1 MRACSGRKR
10 ARAVWWGRWHAAS
23 VEGASGSEAKRRGG
37 ELLPGAR
44 RVVWMRCTVC
54 AQRTVARST
63 KAQTRRRRRAQKE
76 DEERRHVTTTIAP
89 FTDGPSRV
97 FFGDPPGKNA
107 SPHRKQ
113 NMSSHVPHIQPPAS
127 GVATTRV
134 RRDYARVRVRTSDAF
149 DPRPRG
155 RRPPRERPRGA
166 AAAARS
172 SLNVGQN
179 SRTVEERRGAGEVGL
194 SKCPFLAPVLQN
206 SQGIKKYFFRSTI
219 LCKSGATFGHL
230 DKRAPTPDP
239 FPSPLPACLLL
250 NLGVHQQF
258 SGPKS
263 VTPNKSQ
270 RARYHPAFH
279 RFPHALTVPHSYP
292 VCQTDANG
300 DIVLAWMAPHA
311 AASQCQTTKGH
322 HSRWSTWLR
331 ARAPRRP
338 PRGRCPN
345 VHFLPLFCR
354 TPRNQKIFFQIYDT
368 L

>member
-1 MRACSGRKR
+1 MKPIALAKSAKGSAAFRLVSQRQEGCGSTGGKNHLPRQRMRACSGRKR

-97 FFGDPPGKNA
+97 FFGGVGPPRKKREPA
-107 SPHRKQ
+107 QKAKHEFTRSPH
-113 NMSSHVPHIQPPAS
+113 
-127 GVATTRV
+127 TTTSVR
-134 RRDYARVRVRTSDAF
+134 RRDYARASRLRARAGPDERRVRPAAGASTAS
-149 DPRPRG
+149 R
-155 RRPPRERPRGA
+155 A

-194 SKCPFLAPVLQN
+194 SKCPFLAP
-206 SQGIKKYFFRSTI
+206 
-219 LCKSGATFGHL
+219 
-230 DKRAPTPDP
+230 
-239 FPSPLPACLLL
+239 
-250 NLGVHQQF
+250 
-258 SGPKS
+258 
-263 VTPNKSQ
+263 
-270 RARYHPAFH
+270 
-279 RFPHALTVPHSYP
+279 RFAEL
-292 VCQTDANG
+292 
-300 DIVLAWMAPHA
+300 
-311 AASQCQTTKGH
+311 
-322 HSRWSTWLR
+322 
-331 ARAPRRP
+331 
-338 PRGRCPN
+338 
-345 VHFLPLFCR
+345 
-354 TPRNQKIFFQIYDT
+354 PRNQKIFFQIYDT